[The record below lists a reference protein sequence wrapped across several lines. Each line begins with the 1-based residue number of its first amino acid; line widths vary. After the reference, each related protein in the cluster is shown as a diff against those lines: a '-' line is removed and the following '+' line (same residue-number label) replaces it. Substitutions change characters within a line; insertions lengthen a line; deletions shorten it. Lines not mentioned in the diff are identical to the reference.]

1 MPTTLLIVYRV
12 LGTVLFALAAAA
24 IVEKYRTVRG
34 AVLLPARVLECR
46 RASSTSNSRG
56 AGGYR
61 YLVELYA
68 NGRRLELETND
79 AFWFRHDKDK
89 GKVLQVWYNPNAR
102 CVERKSW
109 ETEFFA
115 AVLAVIGAALLTF
128 VLTLVFMQGA
138 EAMTEAI
145 SRAVAVLVIACP
157 CSLGLATPTALMVGT
172 GRAAGMG
179 ILIKSAD
186 ALETAFAQAKTNAG
200 SEKPTVIIANTIKGK
215 GVSFME
221 NNILWHYRTPQGEE
235 YDAALAEL
243 EAQRP

>member
-46 RASSTSNSRG
+46 RASSTSSSRG

-89 GKVLQVWYNPNAR
+89 GR
-102 CVERKSW
+102 CCRSG
-109 ETEFFA
+109 T
-115 AVLAVIGAALLTF
+115 
-128 VLTLVFMQGA
+128 
-138 EAMTEAI
+138 
-145 SRAVAVLVIACP
+145 
-157 CSLGLATPTALMVGT
+157 TPTPAVWSAKA
-172 GRAAGMG
+172 GRRNF
-179 ILIKSAD
+179 LRRCW
-186 ALETAFAQAKTNAG
+186 L
-200 SEKPTVIIANTIKGK
+200 
-215 GVSFME
+215 
-221 NNILWHYRTPQGEE
+221 
-235 YDAALAEL
+235 
-243 EAQRP
+243 

>member
-34 AVLLPARVLECR
+34 AALLPARVLECR
-46 RASSTSNSRG
+46 RASSTSSSRG

-109 ETEFFA
+109 ETEF
-115 AVLAVIGAALLTF
+115 L
-128 VLTLVFMQGA
+128 
-138 EAMTEAI
+138 
-145 SRAVAVLVIACP
+145 RRCWP
-157 CSLGLATPTALMVGT
+157 
-172 GRAAGMG
+172 
-179 ILIKSAD
+179 
-186 ALETAFAQAKTNAG
+186 
-200 SEKPTVIIANTIKGK
+200 
-215 GVSFME
+215 
-221 NNILWHYRTPQGEE
+221 
-235 YDAALAEL
+235 
-243 EAQRP
+243 

>member
-34 AVLLPARVLECR
+34 AALLPARVLECR

-68 NGRRLELETND
+68 NGQRLELETND

-115 AVLAVIGAALLTF
+115 AVLAVIGAALLLFRLGAYELDF
-128 VLTLVFMQGA
+128 VCSAGA
-138 EAMTEAI
+138 GRGGGHPAGRGAGKDDAQK
-145 SRAVAVLVIACP
+145 RR
-157 CSLGLATPTALMVGT
+157 TA
-172 GRAAGMG
+172 A
-179 ILIKSAD
+179 
-186 ALETAFAQAKTNAG
+186 
-200 SEKPTVIIANTIKGK
+200 
-215 GVSFME
+215 E
-221 NNILWHYRTPQGEE
+221 N
-235 YDAALAEL
+235 
-243 EAQRP
+243 

>member
-34 AVLLPARVLECR
+34 AALLPARVLECR
-46 RASSTSNSRG
+46 RASSTNNSRG

-115 AVLAVIGAALLTF
+115 AVLAVIGAALL
-128 VLTLVFMQGA
+128 
-138 EAMTEAI
+138 
-145 SRAVAVLVIACP
+145 
-157 CSLGLATPTALMVGT
+157 
-172 GRAAGMG
+172 
-179 ILIKSAD
+179 LIRWIFLPFWPRTS
-186 ALETAFAQAKTNAG
+186 
-200 SEKPTVIIANTIKGK
+200 V
-215 GVSFME
+215 
-221 NNILWHYRTPQGEE
+221 RTPPPARRGWNPLT
-235 YDAALAEL
+235 APGPPAR
-243 EAQRP
+243 RPRTMPCWPN